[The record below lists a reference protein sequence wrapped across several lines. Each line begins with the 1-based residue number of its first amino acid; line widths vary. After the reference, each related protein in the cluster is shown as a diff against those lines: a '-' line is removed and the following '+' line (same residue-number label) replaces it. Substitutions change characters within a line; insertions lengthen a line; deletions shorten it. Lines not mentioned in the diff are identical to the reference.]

1 MSRISRYRRDYPSAY
16 QSLSTQLQQGNF
28 LKTTAIKILIELGGI
43 GFLSKAPVIGQILRT
58 SEGLL
63 AGHIAD
69 AQVLEA
75 SAALKTQDI
84 TSYVEKLLPKILE
97 VDVLIVGSGPGAAV
111 AAEIEIKSSKKSVCV
126 LERGAPPR
134 TPSELHHSL
143 THVINDF
150 FQGGQELVV
159 ASGLPLYAQGSVIGG
174 GSEVNS
180 GLFHNLPELYREDW
194 SKSFGISVEEWLKS
208 EFLTAGQL
216 APEAMKVSP
225 SDSLLARGAENDN
238 LVCENIP
245 RWRSYQR
252 DGSYIHRGMN
262 LIFWNTKEARERIT
276 FFQNSDAI
284 KVDTSNQS
292 FVEVT
297 VKNSK
302 SGLTSKIRAQRVH
315 IAGGAI
321 STPNLL
327 AKSGLIRWRDTKFSW
342 HPMIRIV
349 AKSRR
354 SDLGAGDID
363 PFQAWTPDRSL
374 KFGSAVSTAPL
385 LSVALGRLVSLE
397 EAAGLRSYYVSF
409 SSSGRG
415 GILPILGLPWYLFS
429 KKDFSLAKQGLE
441 TLTKV
446 ISQGGGVIVNPE
458 KVNAQKFST
467 VHIFGTLP
475 ISSGVFVAG
484 TNQLKSDQRIRVSD
498 ASILPFGPGVNP
510 QGVVMSSVRI
520 ANRDLEIS

>member
-1 MSRISRYRRDYPSAY
+1 MSRISRYRRNYPSAY
-16 QSLSTQLQQGNF
+16 HSLNTQFQHGNL
-28 LKTTAIKILIELGGI
+28 LKTAAMRILIELGGI
-43 GFLSKAPVIGQILRT
+43 GFLSKVPVIGQILRT

-63 AGHIAD
+63 AGHIAE
-69 AQVLEA
+69 AQMLEA
-75 SAALKTQDI
+75 STVFEIQDLA
-84 TSYVEKLLPKILE
+84 SSNDNLLPKIFE

-111 AAEIEIKSSKKSVCV
+111 AAEIEIKSSHKSICV
-126 LERGAPPR
+126 IERGVSPQ

-159 ASGLPLYAQGSVIGG
+159 AAGLPLYAQGSVIGG

-180 GLFHNLPELYREDW
+180 GLFHNLPELYRENW
-194 SKSFGISVEEWLKS
+194 SKSFGVSVEQWLKS
-208 EFLTAGQL
+208 ESLTACQL
-216 APEAMKVSP
+216 VPETMKVSP
-225 SDSLLARGAENDN
+225 SDSLLARGAETGN
-238 LVCENIP
+238 LICENIP
-245 RWRSYQR
+245 RWRSYKN
-252 DGSYIHRGMN
+252 DGTYIHRGMN
-262 LIFWNTKEARERIT
+262 LLFWNTEEVRERIT
-276 FFQNSDAI
+276 FFQNSEAV
-284 KVDTSNQS
+284 KVDTSNRS
-292 FVEVT
+292 FVEIT

-302 SGLTSKIRAQRVH
+302 TGTSSKIHAQRVH

-349 AKSRR
+349 AESKK

-415 GILPILGLPWYLFS
+415 GILPILGLPWYVFS
-429 KKDFSLAKQGLE
+429 KDDLSLAKRGLE
-441 TLTKV
+441 ILKKV
-446 ISQGGGVIVNPE
+446 IIHGGGVIVNPE
-458 KVNAQKFST
+458 KVSAKKFST

-475 ISSGVFVAG
+475 IGGQAFIPG

-498 ASILPFGPGVNP
+498 GSILPFGPGVNP

-520 ANRDLEIS
+520 ANRDLGNS

>member
-1 MSRISRYRRDYPSAY
+1 MSRISRYRRNYPSAY
-16 QSLSTQLQQGNF
+16 HSLSTQLQQGNL
-28 LKTTAIKILIELGGI
+28 LKTTAVKILIELGGI
-43 GFLSKAPVIGQILRT
+43 GFLSKVPVIGQILRT

-63 AGHIAD
+63 AGHLAD
-69 AQVLEA
+69 AQMLET
-75 SAALKTQDI
+75 SRVREIQDFP
-84 TSYVEKLLPKILE
+84 SDADELLPKILE
-97 VDVLIVGSGPGAAV
+97 VDILIIGSGPGAAV
-111 AAEIEIKSSKKSVCV
+111 AAEIEIKSSQKSICI
-126 LERGAPPR
+126 LERGAAPQTPP
-134 TPSELHHSL
+134 ELHHSL

-159 ASGLPLYAQGSVIGG
+159 ASGLPLYAQGCVIGG

-180 GLFHNLPELYREDW
+180 GLFHNLPELYRQDW
-194 SKSFGISVEEWLKS
+194 CKSFGISVEQWLKS
-208 EFLTAGQL
+208 ESLTATQL

-225 SDSLLARGAENDN
+225 SDSLLARGAKTDN

-245 RWRSYQR
+245 RWRSYKK

-262 LIFWNTKEARERIT
+262 LLFWNTKEVRERIA
-276 FFQNSDAI
+276 FFPNSDAI
-284 KVDTSNQS
+284 KIDISNQS
-292 FVEVT
+292 FVEIA

-302 SGLTSKIRAQRVH
+302 TGCMSKIHAQRVH

-349 AKSRR
+349 AKSRKG
-354 SDLGAGDID
+354 DLGAGDID
-363 PFQAWTPDRSL
+363 PYQAWTPNRSL

-385 LSVALGRLVSLE
+385 LSIALGRLVSLE
-397 EAAGLRSYYVSF
+397 EAAALRSYYVSF

-415 GILPILGLPWYLFS
+415 GILPLLGLPWYLFS
-429 KKDFSLAKQGLE
+429 ANDLSLAKQGLE
-441 TLTKV
+441 ILKEIITH
-446 ISQGGGVIVNPE
+446 GGGEIMNPE
-458 KVNAQKFST
+458 KVNAKKFST

-475 ISSGVFVAG
+475 ITSEVFIPG
-484 TNQLKSDQRIRVSD
+484 TNQLKLDQRIRVSD

-520 ANRDLEIS
+520 ANRDLENL